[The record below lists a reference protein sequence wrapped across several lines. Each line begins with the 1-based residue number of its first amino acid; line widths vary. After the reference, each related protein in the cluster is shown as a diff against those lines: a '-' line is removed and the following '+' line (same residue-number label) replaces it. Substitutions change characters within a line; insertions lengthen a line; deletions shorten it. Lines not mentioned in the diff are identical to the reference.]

1 MYTDEYENWYS
12 GIPSGVSSG
21 GAGPSAEDL
30 IWQMSPSRSDFVDPF
45 QLDITDPEIIK
56 LLRQQAIVS
65 GGESALGGLGPNAQE
80 LPGVSTSPNFLR
92 SLLDRLKG
100 TGKRAANFATSDRG
114 LLSLLGALAAYK
126 DREKPSG
133 GGVGRAYAGFKPMQ
147 RQVVRGKYGPLVQY
161 AAQGG
166 IMHAYANGGKVQ
178 MEDGGFVMT
187 KRAVDGAGGPQG
199 IAQLVPGARMIGG
212 PPDPTGKRDLTPA
225 VINGPS
231 GQTPARV
238 SQGEAYIPKQ
248 AVQSNGGAPAMYA
261 LMNRLQRRA

>member
-1 MYTDEYENWYS
+1 MAEYTDEYENWF
-12 GIPSGVSSG
+12 SGVSP
-21 GAGPSAEDL
+21 GASSPSVEDL
-30 IWQMSPSRSDFVDPF
+30 IFNMSPPQGETVNPF
-45 QLDITDPEIIK
+45 GLDMTDPEIIK

-65 GGESALGGLGPNAQE
+65 GGGSALGGLGPNAQE
-80 LPGVSTSPNFLR
+80 LPGVSTSPNFLK

-114 LLSLLGALAAYK
+114 LLTLLGALAAAK
-126 DREKPSG
+126 DRQRPSG
-133 GGVGRAYAGFKPMQ
+133 GGFGASYRGPRPLQ
-147 RQVVRGKYGPLVQY
+147 RQMVQGRYGPIAQY

-187 KRAVDGAGGPQG
+187 KRAVDGAGGPRG
-199 IAQLVPGARMIGG
+199 IAQLIPGARMIGG
-212 PPDPTGKRDLTPA
+212 PPDPTGRRDLTPA

-238 SQGEAYIPKQ
+238 SRGEAYIPKQ
-248 AVQSNGGAPAMYA
+248 AVASNGGAKAMYG
-261 LMNRLQRRA
+261 LMNSLQRRA

>member
-1 MYTDEYENWYS
+1 MSDFGDPYWSGGYS
-12 GIPSGVSSG
+12 DTPSG

-30 IWQMSPSRSDFVDPF
+30 IWQMSPSQGAFVDPF
-45 QLDITDPEIIK
+45 QLDTTDPEIIK

-65 GGESALGGLGPNAQE
+65 GGESALGGIGPNAQE

-100 TGKRAANFATSDRG
+100 TGRRAANFATSDRG
-114 LLSLLGALAAYK
+114 LLTLLGALAAAR
-126 DREKPSG
+126 DRQRPSG
-133 GGVGRAYAGFKPMQ
+133 GGFGAAYAGARPLQ
-147 RQVVRGKYGPLVQY
+147 RQMVQGRYGPIARY
-161 AAQGG
+161 AADGG

-212 PPDPTGKRDLTPA
+212 PPDPTGRRDLTPA
-225 VINGPS
+225 VINGPH

-238 SQGEAYIPKQ
+238 SRGEAYIPKQ
-248 AVQSNGGAPAMYA
+248 AVASNGGAKAMYG
-261 LMNRLQRRA
+261 LMNSLQRRA